1 MNVKRLLTT
10 FLLGCSCLL
19 HAQPDGLK
27 RFQYDAFET
36 TRKLKLLGS
45 ARLIPGG
52 VRLTPNVPY
61 QHGACW
67 YQEQVAVEKGFEVEF
82 VMRMTRPD
90 LELGG
95 ADGIAFVIHCDPRGL
110 GVGQMGEG
118 IGYAGIRNALVV
130 EFDSFDNFEGS
141 DHHVSI
147 QNNGT
152 GEVNRFEEH
161 SLGLTHRVPTFRNRT
176 TRVKIKYHNNLLSVY
191 VNNALV
197 LTRPLH
203 LERQM
208 GLNLGK
214 AWVGFTASTA
224 KAFARNEILY
234 WRWESVDIPI
244 AVAPKL
250 PIAPLTPI
258 FRIGR

>member
-1 MNVKRLLTT
+1 MGATT
-10 FLLGCSCLL
+10 LAM
-19 HAQPDGLK
+19 AQPVDGLK
-27 RFQYDAFET
+27 RFQYDAFEV

-45 ARLIPGG
+45 ATRIPGA

-67 YQEQVAVEKGFEVEF
+67 YQEQVAVERGFEVEF
-82 VMRMTRPD
+82 VMRMSRPD

-147 QNNGT
+147 QNNGR

-176 TRVKIKYHNNLLSVY
+176 TRVKIKYADNVFSVY
-191 VNNALV
+191 VNSALV
-197 LTRPLH
+197 LSRPLQ
-203 LERQM
+203 LEQRM
-208 GLNLGK
+208 DLNLGK

-224 KAFARNEILY
+224 KAFARNDILY

-244 AVAPKL
+244 ADAGKAQREPVGLA
-250 PIAPLTPI
+250 
-258 FRIGR
+258 FRLGR